1 MNKMNALYSELI
13 HLSIKKKRILIST
26 MVLFLV
32 VEAMALFPLQVEVSF
47 MNGLVFFI
55 YIEIGFIIRALFKQQ
70 ALQGFLIVLAINS
83 VGFMFRVWIEW
94 QEATMM
100 ADLTI
105 ANVLITYGLITL
117 LMVVG
122 YLLAKRVERT

>member
-1 MNKMNALYSELI
+1 MNALYSELI
-13 HLSIKKKRILIST
+13 HLSIKKKRILMST

>member
-1 MNKMNALYSELI
+1 M
-13 HLSIKKKRILIST
+13 ST

-55 YIEIGFIIRALFKQQ
+55 YIEIGFILRALFKQQ

-117 LMVVG
+117 LMGVG